1 MPQRL
6 SAGYVAVAYAFE
18 RLPTRAAR
26 VRGGGAR
33 AGRARGARGGMVGGV
48 GGVAAARVGAG
59 GRARVEVEKLA
70 GPATAS
76 PPEKQLKYLSV
87 FSENRGHCLR
97 PAHENSCINLVLT
110 DPFHKRPSFYLHPFH
125 KRPLEAKA
133 IPPVPFA
140 YLREEE
146 VALNATARRGHRLTL
161 TTFSP
166 LSLHSTVRE
175 PLGLLTY
182 WSVEL
187 HRQE

>member
-1 MPQRL
+1 MSLSRTRL
-6 SAGYVAVAYAFE
+6 NAYQLERPAF
-18 RLPTRAAR
+18 
-26 VRGGGAR
+26 
-33 AGRARGARGGMVGGV
+33 
-48 GGVAAARVGAG
+48 AAAERGLD
-59 GRARVEVEKLA
+59 R
-70 GPATAS
+70 S
-76 PPEKQLKYLSV
+76 
-87 FSENRGHCLR
+87 FSQKT
-97 PAHENSCINLVLT
+97 VL
-110 DPFHKRPSFYLHPFH
+110 YLHPFH

-175 PLGLLTY
+175 PLGLLTD

>member
-1 MPQRL
+1 
-6 SAGYVAVAYAFE
+6 
-18 RLPTRAAR
+18 
-26 VRGGGAR
+26 
-33 AGRARGARGGMVGGV
+33 MVGGV